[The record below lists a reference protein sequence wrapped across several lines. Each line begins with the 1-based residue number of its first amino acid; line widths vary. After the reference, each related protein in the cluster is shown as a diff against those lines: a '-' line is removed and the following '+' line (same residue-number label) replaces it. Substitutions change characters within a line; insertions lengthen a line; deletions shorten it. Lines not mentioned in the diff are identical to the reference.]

1 MKKKRIYLDNCCY
14 NRPYDNQLY
23 ETIRLEAEAKLYIQ
37 DHIRSGAIELVWS
50 FILHFENSANPYEE
64 RKEAIYEWKNIAIEN
79 VKAEEPVRDYAKKL
93 ESSYGIKPK
102 DALHL
107 ACAIKSKCEYFL
119 TTDRVILK
127 KVSKLEEIVVI
138 SPIEFIIVWEER

>member
-138 SPIEFIIVWEER
+138 SPIEFIIV